1 MPPCGYIPGCRKRR
15 CGLQRYK
22 RLSLRGCVEYSLW
35 EPEYQEGTINGA
47 LQEKCSLLLVR
58 CSLLLVRC
66 SLLVVSRQV
75 LAFSR
80 QVFAFWTKC
89 LLLFGACFCPVPV
102 FSWKVPCPSND
113 LLSWECEARCLAR
126 RARRAQH
133 DERDQQDCLNVLT
146 VLDSNV

>member
-1 MPPCGYIPGCRKRR
+1 MGP
-15 CGLQRYK
+15 
-22 RLSLRGCVEYSLW
+22 
-35 EPEYQEGTINGA
+35 

-89 LLLFGACFCPVPV
+89 LLFV
-102 FSWKVPCPSND
+102 
-113 LLSWECEARCLAR
+113 LSQSFPGKFLVLPTISCHGNVKHAVWLSQTSRLSLTS
-126 RARRAQH
+126 QT
-133 DERDQQDCLNVLT
+133 VLT
-146 VLDSNV
+146 G